1 MRNHLKGYL
10 PDAAIYV
17 APVLLIFSI
26 SLQMESMGK
35 AIFYFGIN
43 QVESVQMKY
52 HFLLPKSF
60 FTEQFIEI
68 GDYFV
73 EQT

>member
-26 SLQMESMGK
+26 SLRIKNMGE
-35 AIFYFGIN
+35 AIFLFWN
-43 QVESVQMKY
+43 QLSGER
-52 HFLLPKSF
+52 
-60 FTEQFIEI
+60 TNEI
-68 GDYFV
+68 AFSL
-73 EQT
+73 T